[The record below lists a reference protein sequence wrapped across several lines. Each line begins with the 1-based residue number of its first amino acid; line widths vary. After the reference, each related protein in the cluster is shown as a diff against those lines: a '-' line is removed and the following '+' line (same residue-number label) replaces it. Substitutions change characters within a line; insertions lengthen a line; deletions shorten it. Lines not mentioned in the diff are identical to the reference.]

1 MRELNAFFRNSDNVD
16 VGLTQEFIKKQVK
29 LLHLKLYVRGNMAF
43 SIKQVW
49 FYLKAYLKYFSY
61 EGKININSTK
71 FVFKKLF
78 SFRKLLQS
86 TSSGIQLN
94 TASLLTFLKI
104 YYFAIL
110 SELPFNLLLDFLL
123 LYPFFFTIWYNF
135 ITRSFLKSIKLI
147 RRICKKR
154 NINILYK
161 INLLSYLSTFIIKF
175 LNKNLVEPFFQI
187 FPKKF
192 EIKKNYNLASFYSSY
207 NALIIFFISF
217 FKISFKK

>member
-1 MRELNAFFRNSDNVD
+1 MHYTQPLYSMNYFFSKTVRFFFLMKELNAFFKNSDNAD

-29 LLHLKLYVRGNMAF
+29 LLHLKLYARDNMAF

-86 TSSGIQLN
+86 TSSGVKLN
-94 TASLLTFLKI
+94 STALLTFLKV
-104 YYFAIL
+104 YYFTIL
-110 SELPFNLLLDFLL
+110 NKLPFNLLLDFLL

-135 ITRSFLKSIKLI
+135 ITKSFLKSTRLL
-147 RRICKKR
+147 RHICKK
-154 NINILYK
+154 
-161 INLLSYLSTFIIKF
+161 
-175 LNKNLVEPFFQI
+175 
-187 FPKKF
+187 
-192 EIKKNYNLASFYSSY
+192 
-207 NALIIFFISF
+207 
-217 FKISFKK
+217 